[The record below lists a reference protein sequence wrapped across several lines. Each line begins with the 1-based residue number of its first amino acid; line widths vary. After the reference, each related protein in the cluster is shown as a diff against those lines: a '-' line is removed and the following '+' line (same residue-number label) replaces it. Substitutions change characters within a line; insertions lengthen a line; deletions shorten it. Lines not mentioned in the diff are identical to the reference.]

1 MIDIENAVGRQV
13 CFKYP
18 KKNLFLQQDSFFLTI
33 KKWRARV
40 YPLIPIPHLNHLK
53 KTFAIYI
60 CFALATKIVLY
71 YYLTNL

>member
-53 KTFAIYI
+53 KNFRNIVHMF
-60 CFALATKIVLY
+60 CLKIVLSY
-71 YYLTNL
+71 YSANL